1 MFARQFKPMI
11 TEEARKLLV
20 ENYGHLRQRDS
31 GTSGKGTWRITV
43 RQLESMVRLSEA
55 MAKIECSQEV
65 TIKHVREAYRLL
77 NKSIIRVEQPDIHFD
92 DEDDAELVAAMEVDA
107 AETNGHAENGN
118 GVENGHTNGH
128 DENGADS
135 APVQRKKKLTLSF
148 EEYKK
153 LSNMLVIYMRNEE
166 TRQLAD
172 GEENGISCCTFRAYG
187 FIFRLQKTT
196 LKASAA
202 RRSSIGT
209 WSRSRNKLKAK
220 KS

>member
-11 TEEARKLLV
+11 TEEAKVLLV

-65 TIKHVREAYRLL
+65 NVKHVREAYRLL

-92 DEDDAELVAAMEVDA
+92 DEDDVEMVAVAMEIDA
-107 AETNGHAENGN
+107 AETNGNAEVQENGTENGINGHEN
-118 GVENGHTNGH
+118 GVEG
-128 DENGADS
+128 ENGVE
-135 APVQRKKKLTLSF
+135 PVQRKKKLTLSF

-153 LSNMLVIYMRNEE
+153 LSNMLVLHMRNEE
-166 TRQLAD
+166 TRVEAD
-172 GEENGISCCTFRAYG
+172 GRYTLTRISKC
-187 FIFRLQKTT
+187 FRLC
-196 LKASAA
+196 
-202 RRSSIGT
+202 
-209 WSRSRNKLKAK
+209 
-220 KS
+220 